1 MRSSSSSR
9 AESTGAPDS
18 GAAARDVVTTEPEVS
33 ALDTALVE
41 RALDGDHG
49 AFTALY
55 ERYAPMVH
63 AVLLARAGPREADDA
78 MQEVFLSAWRGL
90 QGLRTREHVGA
101 WLATIARRQA
111 TRAQPGAG
119 PATLELVDELPARS
133 RDREGHE
140 ILATLRQL
148 PEAYAETLS
157 MRLVEGMTGPEIA
170 EATGLTHGSVRVNL
184 TRGMKLLKE
193 RLRREGW
200 P

>member
-1 MRSSSSSR
+1 MTRSPRSPTNGTRTPESAPSAR
-9 AESTGAPDS
+9 APREAP
-18 GAAARDVVTTEPEVS
+18 

-49 AFTALY
+49 AFRALY

-63 AVLLARAGPREADDA
+63 AVLLARAGPRDADDA
-78 MQEVFLSAWRGL
+78 MQEVFLAAWRGL
-90 QGLRTREHVGA
+90 QRLRAREHVGA
-101 WLATIARRQA
+101 WLATIARHHAARLHQ
-111 TRAQPGAG
+111 RAKPTPQ
-119 PATLELVDELPARS
+119 ELASEPPARDDA
-133 RDREGHE
+133 RDGRE
-140 ILATLRQL
+140 ILATIRAL

-184 TRGMKLLKE
+184 TRGMKLLKQ